1 MKLKI
6 KDIMELLN
14 VSEKTVYRWI
24 KDSKIPA
31 YKINGQYRF
40 NELEINEW
48 MLKNK
53 LKKHL
58 EISQSVLNFGR
69 IHTNRSISEM
79 MEKGKFIR
87 TEKNSISE
95 IVKHLVESVKFP
107 KYIQKEILLEEIL
120 ERVDSILIDI
130 GEGIAISNPKYPV
143 IVDCENEEII
153 TLLLEKSFE
162 FDVLDTTPLH
172 TIFFIFSANYERHLE
187 TLNKLTL
194 ILQNPKI
201 VECLK
206 VKDSVK
212 IKEEILQTEQSWAS
226 GGEK

>member
-40 NELEINEW
+40 NEFEINEW

-58 EISQSVLNFGR
+58 EISHSVLNFGR
-69 IHTNRSISEM
+69 IHTNRSILEM
-79 MEKGKFIR
+79 IEKGNIFSTKHR
-87 TEKNSISE
+87 LISD
-95 IVKHLVESVKFP
+95 IVKELVDNATFP

-143 IVDCENEEII
+143 IVDSENEEIV
-153 TLLLEKSFE
+153 TLFLENQFE
-162 FDVLDTTPLH
+162 FDILDTTPLH

-194 ILQNPKI
+194 ILQSPNTFAH
-201 VECLK
+201 LK
-206 VKDSVK
+206 EKNIQK
-212 IKEEILQTEQSWAS
+212 FKEEVKKIEGSWKH
-226 GGEK
+226 GGNQ